1 MQKDKPDKAST
12 YVKWRSIE
20 RYIGREISEHWK
32 FHRQNYRVVEHLEL
46 NHWWRYL
53 QSGGAPLVDMVLN
66 TYIRDRLVDDRAF
79 FAFSV
84 NSLLY
89 LRRKSCYRTSVLASF
104 MIAFDTPVPW
114 RWKNVQEDRSRKL
127 FSQNRSLFLVY
138 DLSRNIFPSF
148 CSLSYLYLKILGR
161 SSIAVIPCN
170 YLIFEIE
177 RQIEREFLT
186 NSIIVYPPLYSR
198 VLLTA
203 VKSSKE
209 ISLASI

>member
-1 MQKDKPDKAST
+1 
-12 YVKWRSIE
+12 
-20 RYIGREISEHWK
+20 
-32 FHRQNYRVVEHLEL
+32 
-46 NHWWRYL
+46 
-53 QSGGAPLVDMVLN
+53 MVLN

-89 LRRKSCYRTSVLASF
+89 LRRKSCYRTSVPASF

-114 RWKNVQEDRSRKL
+114 RWKNVREDRSRKL

-148 CSLSYLYLKILGR
+148 YPLSYLYLKMLGR

-170 YLIFEIE
+170 YLIFG
-177 RQIEREFLT
+177 QIEREFLT